1 MADRIND
8 PSLDPSR
15 DRMEGTDRTLD
26 DRTLAD
32 RELAA
37 RGEHEE
43 RITLNEEQL
52 AVGKRETQAG
62 QVEVQ
67 KRVETQHVSEQ
78 VPLRRDEVTVERRP
92 LTGAEAMHA
101 ADGAFREESI
111 SVPLTREEVVAE
123 KRAVGAEEIVLHKH
137 QVQESQTVEADLR
150 RERAEVREVGDVHR
164 TDGMRADSADRL
176 HSDNPLR
183 GGRDLDG
190 DGVR

>member
-8 PSLDPSR
+8 PSLDPNR
-15 DRMEGTDRTLD
+15 DRLEGT

-52 AVGKRETQAG
+52 AVGKREAQAG

-67 KRVETQHVSEQ
+67 KRVETQHVSEE

-92 LTGAEAMHA
+92 LTGADAMHA
-101 ADGAFREESI
+101 APDAFREESI

-164 TDGMRADSADRL
+164 TDGMRADGMDAGRL
-176 HSDNPLR
+176 DSDNPLR